1 MIKKK
6 EKGITLIALVVTIV
20 VLLILAGI
28 SISML
33 TGENGVITHAK
44 LAKESTRGGDV
55 QETIDLTIVDNELK
69 ETGKKTKE
77 TLVNELY
84 NDGKLT
90 EKEVEEL
97 QDTDT
102 IEIGIV
108 TVDFSGLNGDE
119 DEEAESYVGY
129 YADVD
134 GDGTVDGVIYADLAK
149 SVTGNWDAGKGYNY
163 DYSYT
168 SQSNLKK
175 YTISQ
180 ESYTGDFGTK
190 PVIKATTTEGNDRF
204 YVMALKDVAL
214 DGTSTAERNT
224 GWDYYDAEYIVLKS
238 KELAQSMNTK
248 DINDFGQGKSK
259 TQTMIT
265 KWNEKGYGTENGGSS
280 YEYVWSIFKNTNNT
294 TGIVDGTK
302 WFVPSIGEWLAFGGN
317 LGVTSSNYANLGL
330 SDRGWSVSLTDKES
344 TNGEFRF
351 AYSVHFVTGHIN
363 ENAFGCNYFFRLSAT
378 F

>member
-1 MIKKK
+1 MKK

-20 VLLILAGI
+20 VLLILAGV

-33 TGENGVITHAK
+33 TGENGVITQAK

-149 SVTGNWDAGKGYNY
+149 SVTGTWYIAGDYGDNSY

-168 SQSNLKK
+168 AQNNLKK

-180 ESYTGDFGTK
+180 ESYTGNFGTK

-204 YVMALKDVAL
+204 YLMALKDVAL
-214 DGTSTAERNT
+214 DGTSTAE
-224 GWDYYDAEYIVLKS
+224 KS
-238 KELAQSMNTK
+238 SVYWAWYHKAYGNLDLSMNTE
-248 DINDFGQGKSK
+248 DLNDFREGKSK

-265 KWNEKGYGTENGGSS
+265 KWNEEAYGTKNGGSS
-280 YEYVWSIFKNTNNT
+280 HKDIWNIFKNTNNT

-302 WFVPSIGEWLAFGGN
+302 WFVPSIGEWIAFAGN
-317 LGVTSSNYANLGL
+317 LGVTRNNYVSLGL
-330 SDRGWSVSLTDKES
+330 SNYYWSASQYNAS
-344 TNGEFRF
+344 N
-351 AYSVHFVTGHIN
+351 AYYVNFLSGFIYSHSVCSVYK
-363 ENAFGCNYFFRLSAT
+363 ADGCSVRLSTT

>member
-6 EKGITLIALVVTIV
+6 ENGITLIALVVTIV
-20 VLLILAGI
+20 VLLILAGV

-33 TGENGVITHAK
+33 TGENGVITQAK

-55 QETIDLTIVDNELK
+55 QETIDLTISDNKLK
-69 ETGKKTKE
+69 ETEKKTKE
-77 TLVNELY
+77 ILVNELY

-119 DEEAESYVGY
+119 AKETESYIGY

-134 GDGTVDGVIYADLAK
+134 GDGTIDGVIYADLSK
-149 SVTGNWDAGKGYNY
+149 SVTGNWYN

-168 SQSNLKK
+168 AQSNLKK

-204 YVMALKDVAL
+204 YVMALKDVAA
-214 DGTSTAERNT
+214 DGTNTADQNSVKWSWNYDVSFEKNT
-224 GWDYYDAEYIVLKS
+224 EDR
-238 KELAQSMNTK
+238 
-248 DINDFGQGKSK
+248 NDFGQGKSE
-259 TQTMIT
+259 TYDMIE
-265 KWNEKGYGTENGGSS
+265 KWNDEALEDDSSS
-280 YEYVWSIFKNTNNT
+280 YEDLFKIFKHTKNEVGT
-294 TGIVDGTK
+294 VDATK
-302 WFVPSIGEWLAFGGN
+302 WFIPSIGEWMAFGGN
-317 LGVTSSNYANLGL
+317 LGIGEDNYNVFKL
-330 SDRGWSVSLTDKES
+330 SDNYCSVSVIGSNQWPDCIRFKPYQLS
-344 TNGEFRF
+344 T
-351 AYSVHFVTGHIN
+351 IN
-363 ENAFGCNYFFRLSAT
+363 WLSGVVYLRLSTT

>member
-33 TGENGVITHAK
+33 TGENGVITQAK

-119 DEEAESYVGY
+119 DEEVESYVGY

-149 SVTGNWDAGKGYNY
+149 SVTGTWDNTGTYYNESY

-168 SQSNLKK
+168 AQSNLKK

-214 DGTSTAERNT
+214 DGTSTAERNSIY
-224 GWDYYDAEYIVLKS
+224 WNWYYNGTLDS
-238 KELAQSMNTK
+238 SMNTG
-248 DINDFGQGKSK
+248 DLNDFGEGKSK

-265 KWNEKGYGTENGGSS
+265 KWNEEAYGTKNGGSS
-280 YEYVWSIFKNTNNT
+280 YKDIWNIFKNTNNT
-294 TGIVDGTK
+294 TGVVDGTK
-302 WFVPSIGEWLAFGGN
+302 WFVPSIGEWIVFAGN
-317 LGVTSSNYANLGL
+317 LGVTTSNYVNLGL
-330 SDRGWSVSLTDKES
+330 SSYYWSASQGITRS
-344 TNGEFRF
+344 
-351 AYSVHFVTGHIN
+351 AYYVNFYYGSIDDFSVNFYYYV
-363 ENAFGCNYFFRLSAT
+363 RLSAT

>member
-20 VLLILAGI
+20 VLLILASV
-28 SISML
+28 SIAML
-33 TGENGVITHAK
+33 TGENGVITQAK

-55 QETIDLTIVDNELK
+55 QETIDLTISDNKLK

-119 DEEAESYVGY
+119 DEEVESYVGY

-134 GDGTVDGVIYADLAK
+134 GDGTVDGVIYADLDK
-149 SVTGNWDAGKGYNY
+149 SVTGNWGQYVDYN
-163 DYSYT
+163 YSYT
-168 SQSNLKK
+168 AQSNLKK
-175 YTISQ
+175 YTVSQ
-180 ESYTGDFGTK
+180 KSYTGDFGTK

-214 DGTSTAERNT
+214 DGTSTAERNSVY
-224 GWDYYDAEYIVLKS
+224 WNWYYNAYGNLDS
-238 KELAQSMNTK
+238 SMNTEGT
-248 DINDFGQGKSK
+248 NDFGEGKSK

-265 KWNEKGYGTENGGSS
+265 KWNEEAYGTKNGGSS
-280 YEYVWSIFKNTNNT
+280 YKDIWNIFKNTNNT
-294 TGIVDGTK
+294 TGVVDGTK
-302 WFVPSIGEWLAFGGN
+302 WFVPSIGEWIVFAGN
-317 LGVTSSNYANLGL
+317 LGVTT
-330 SDRGWSVSLTDKES
+330 RGD
-344 TNGEFRF
+344 
-351 AYSVHFVTGHIN
+351 
-363 ENAFGCNYFFRLSAT
+363 FRLSSCYWSASQDDTGSVYRVDFYDEYRGGNIYSVGVSVCNVKSSYYVRLCTT

>member
-20 VLLILAGI
+20 VLLILAGV

-33 TGENGVITHAK
+33 TGENGVITQAK

-119 DEEAESYVGY
+119 DEEVESYVGY

-149 SVTGNWDAGKGYNY
+149 SVTGCWVIGTSYGNIYCN
-163 DYSYT
+163 YSYT
-168 SQSNLKK
+168 AQSNLKK
-175 YTISQ
+175 YTILQ
-180 ESYTGDFGTK
+180 KSYTGDFGTK

-214 DGTSTAERNT
+214 DGTSTAERNSVY
-224 GWDYYDAEYIVLKS
+224 WNWYYNAYGNLDS
-238 KELAQSMNTK
+238 SMNTEGT
-248 DINDFGQGKSK
+248 NDFGEGKSK

-265 KWNEKGYGTENGGSS
+265 KWNEEAYGTKNGGSS
-280 YEYVWSIFKNTNNT
+280 YKDIWNIFKNTNNT

-302 WFVPSIGEWLAFGGN
+302 WFVPSIGEWVVFGGN
-317 LGVTSSNYANLGL
+317 LGITGNNYANSGLSDYYWSASQCDTGNAYDENFYYGYIPNCYGVDSSNY
-330 SDRGWSVSLTDKES
+330 
-344 TNGEFRF
+344 
-351 AYSVHFVTGHIN
+351 
-363 ENAFGCNYFFRLSAT
+363 FRLSAT

>member
-20 VLLILAGI
+20 VLLILAGV

-33 TGENGVITHAK
+33 TGENGVITQAK

-119 DEEAESYVGY
+119 DEEVESYVGY

-149 SVTGNWDAGKGYNY
+149 SVTGCWVIGTSYGNIYCN
-163 DYSYT
+163 YSYT
-168 SQSNLKK
+168 AQSNLKK
-175 YTISQ
+175 YTILQ
-180 ESYTGDFGTK
+180 KSYTGDFGTK

-214 DGTSTAERNT
+214 DGTSTAERNSVY
-224 GWDYYDAEYIVLKS
+224 WNWYYNAYGNLDS
-238 KELAQSMNTK
+238 SMNTEGT
-248 DINDFGQGKSK
+248 NDFGEGKSK

-265 KWNEKGYGTENGGSS
+265 KWNEEAYGTKNGGSS
-280 YEYVWSIFKNTNNT
+280 YKDIWNIFKNTNNT

-302 WFVPSIGEWLAFGGN
+302 WFVPSIGEWVVFGGN
-317 LGVTSSNYANLGL
+317 LGITGNNYANSGLSDYYWSASQCDTGNAYDENFYYGYIPNCDGVDSSNY
-330 SDRGWSVSLTDKES
+330 
-344 TNGEFRF
+344 
-351 AYSVHFVTGHIN
+351 
-363 ENAFGCNYFFRLSAT
+363 FRLSAT

>member
-1 MIKKK
+1 MTKKK

-90 EKEVEEL
+90 EKEVEEV

-119 DEEAESYVGY
+119 DEESYVGY

-149 SVTGNWDAGKGYNY
+149 KVNSQWKLEYYNHY
-163 DYSYT
+163 SGVEYEYNLNYSYKKKN
-168 SQSNLKK
+168 NLKE

-190 PVIKATTTEGNDRF
+190 PVLKATTTKGNDRF

-214 DGTSTAERNT
+214 DGTSTAEK
-224 GWDYYDAEYIVLKS
+224 GSVYWSWYYNASGKLDS
-238 KELAQSMNTK
+238 SMNTEGK
-248 DINDFGQGKSK
+248 NDFGEGKSK

-265 KWNEKGYGTENGGSS
+265 KWNEEAYGTKNGGSS
-280 YEYVWSIFKNTNNT
+280 YKDIWSIFKNENNES
-294 TGIVDGTK
+294 GVVDGTK
-302 WFVPSIGEWLAFGGN
+302 
-317 LGVTSSNYANLGL
+317 
-330 SDRGWSVSLTDKES
+330 
-344 TNGEFRF
+344 
-351 AYSVHFVTGHIN
+351 
-363 ENAFGCNYFFRLSAT
+363 
-378 F
+378 